1 MVAGVAAIAAAGIIW
16 RLDWSRREQLH
27 SRPRGRLIP
36 QNRPAVQAVERRAR
50 AIASEEA
57 MRWVDFGLRYLS
69 GLVEQQSFDKM
80 GPVPSVVLVHA
91 GKRGLEVLVSPAVQ
105 GALGWFEPSQDGT
118 RLLLDAEVTLAELQG
133 LATDRWPAWP
143 ALVSLGN
150 DADGA
155 LLFNLEHGGS
165 LSVEGPSN
173 LVEGA
178 LARIALEL
186 SSQPWS
192 DEMLAG
198 LYLIGDCPLDG
209 RLRGAQRVA
218 ADEAMDLAERLD
230 QISAAQQELAGA
242 TSLSVLRAVACEA
255 RPNIAVAF
263 AAAPTE
269 ALRCLAE
276 AAVPE
281 RSGIVVAG
289 AGPFTGA
296 RWAWSLERTGP
307 RYFAAS

>member
-1 MVAGVAAIAAAGIIW
+1 
-16 RLDWSRREQLH
+16 
-27 SRPRGRLIP
+27 
-36 QNRPAVQAVERRAR
+36 
-50 AIASEEA
+50 
-57 MRWVDFGLRYLS
+57 MRWVDLGLRYLS
-69 GLVEQQSFDKM
+69 GLVEQQSLDKI

-105 GALGWFEPSQDGT
+105 GALGWFEPSEDGT
-118 RLLLDAEVTLAELQG
+118 KLLLDAEVTLEELQG

-165 LSVEGPSN
+165 LSVEGPSKQ
-173 LVEGA
+173 VAGA

-198 LYLIGDCPLDG
+198 LYLIGDCSLDG

-218 ADEAMDLAERLD
+218 GDEAMDLAERLD
-230 QISAAQQELAGA
+230 QISAAQQELAG
-242 TSLSVLRAVACEA
+242 TVSLSVLRAVACEA
-255 RPNIAVAF
+255 RPNVAVAF
-263 AAAPTE
+263 PGAPPE

-289 AGPFTGA
+289 AGPFTGGGGPGH
-296 RWAWSLERTGP
+296 RSERSRVT
-307 RYFAAS
+307 